1 MAPFSNAWQGLGF
14 GEGVQKYLKWNM
26 PSVEMII
33 LLGKEGESSK
43 VSLDTQTPYLPQGT
57 GWNLEILPCRG
68 KK

>member
-1 MAPFSNAWQGLGF
+1 MPGKDWDLGMGAW
-14 GEGVQKYLKWNM
+14 KYLKWNV
-26 PSVEMII
+26 PSVGMII

-43 VSLDTQTPYLPQGT
+43 DSPYTQTPYLPQGT